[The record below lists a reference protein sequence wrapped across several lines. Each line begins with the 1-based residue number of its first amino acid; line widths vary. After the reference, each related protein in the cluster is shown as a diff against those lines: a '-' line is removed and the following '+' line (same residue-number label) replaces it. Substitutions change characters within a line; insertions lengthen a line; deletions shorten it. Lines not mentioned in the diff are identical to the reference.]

1 MVLDQVLM
9 EEEEATELM
18 MIVDEVL
25 EEEDL
30 S

>member
-1 MVLDQVLM
+1 MILDQVLM
-9 EEEEATELM
+9 EEEGATELM

>member
-1 MVLDQVLM
+1 MILDQVLM